1 MYARQS
7 TLANTVGMR
16 RLQPSCGVSGTR
28 ELQENVMLW
37 TVTIVL
43 VILWA
48 VGFIG
53 FHLVAWWIHLV
64 LVLALVFLIFSLLGG
79 RRV

>member
-1 MYARQS
+1 
-7 TLANTVGMR
+7 
-16 RLQPSCGVSGTR
+16 
-28 ELQENVMLW
+28 MLW
-37 TVTIVL
+37 TITVVL

-64 LVLALVFLIFSLLGG
+64 LVLALLFLVFSLLGG

>member
-1 MYARQS
+1 
-7 TLANTVGMR
+7 
-16 RLQPSCGVSGTR
+16 
-28 ELQENVMLW
+28 MLW
-37 TVTIVL
+37 TVTVVL

-64 LVLALVFLIFSLLGG
+64 LVLALVFLVFSLLGG
-79 RRV
+79 RRI

>member
-1 MYARQS
+1 
-7 TLANTVGMR
+7 
-16 RLQPSCGVSGTR
+16 
-28 ELQENVMLW
+28 MLW
-37 TVTIVL
+37 TVTVVL

>member
-1 MYARQS
+1 
-7 TLANTVGMR
+7 
-16 RLQPSCGVSGTR
+16 
-28 ELQENVMLW
+28 MLW

>member
-1 MYARQS
+1 
-7 TLANTVGMR
+7 
-16 RLQPSCGVSGTR
+16 
-28 ELQENVMLW
+28 MLW
-37 TVTIVL
+37 ILVVVL

-53 FHLVAWWIHLV
+53 FHVIGWWIHLL
-64 LVLALVFLIFSLLGG
+64 LVLAVIALLFNLLGG